1 MPIESC
7 HSCLNPKDDPVKNL
21 DLNPFLGSQV
31 CSGPVPCSPFTAH
44 PLPPAARC
52 LFCWWTSLADTLGLS
67 PEASSSPLEGSPPLP
82 SLPDPHFE
90 FVYKTYNDLVL
101 YFLAYS
107 LIHKSQELD
116 HGYSLAMEVDPFT
129 HLRKWK
135 MFDKYLSSSVNIL
148 ICLLV
153 TYKRI
158 ILIYNIF
165 KMELTFL
172 TPNSFLDAVLF
183 TYCTSFHSPFVH
195 VGVLHMVCGHC
206 CFLTAPKSSWGF
218 SRSPLLRLS
227 VLSCSPSTLTALVLM
242 SMMNS
247 DRAVLSAA
255 RIIFTSYTSHV
266 PCSCE
271 VFQFCWV

>member
-21 DLNPFLGSQV
+21 DLNSFLGSQV

-183 TYCTSFHSPFVH
+183 TYCTSIHHLF
-195 VGVLHMVCGHC
+195 
-206 CFLTAPKSSWGF
+206 
-218 SRSPLLRLS
+218 
-227 VLSCSPSTLTALVLM
+227 TLE
-242 SMMNS
+242 
-247 DRAVLSAA
+247 
-255 RIIFTSYTSHV
+255 SYTWSVATAASSLLPNLAEGLVGLLSYVFLSSRAAH
-266 PCSCE
+266 PLWQLWCSCLWWTPT
-271 VFQFCWV
+271 VQSSLLLGSSLQVIQVTFPAPVL